1 MEYAV
6 TIFILGLM
14 VSFLVAKGVMMA
26 QEFTASELERM
37 DGEKRPGGERGERG
51 D

>member
-26 QEFTASELERM
+26 QEFTAQELERM
-37 DGEKRPGGERGERG
+37 DGEKLPGDPKG
-51 D
+51 